1 MGNGMESFRRARSG
15 WLWRIGVLIPVG
27 MAVAGVVGSWTALSA
42 TVDEPFHIACGM
54 EWLDKG
60 AYTYELLHPPLAR
73 IAVALGPYFK
83 GLRSSSLP
91 DAMDEG
97 NAILSSAGSYRNN
110 LAFARSGNLPFLALA
125 CFSVFLWA
133 RRWFGMAAAM
143 WAVPLFASLPPILG
157 HAGLATLDMACA
169 ATVTLALYA
178 FLRCLEDPAWQRLLF
193 LGASLALAFLC
204 KFSSFA
210 FLGKRATITL
220 HSDCACARRGA
231 PVRVRSAGRSTRG
244 TRFRRPPRAWDTC

>member
-210 FLGKRATITL
+210 FLG
-220 HSDCACARRGA
+220 SCF
-231 PVRVRSAGRSTRG
+231 S
-244 TRFRRPPRAWDTC
+244 